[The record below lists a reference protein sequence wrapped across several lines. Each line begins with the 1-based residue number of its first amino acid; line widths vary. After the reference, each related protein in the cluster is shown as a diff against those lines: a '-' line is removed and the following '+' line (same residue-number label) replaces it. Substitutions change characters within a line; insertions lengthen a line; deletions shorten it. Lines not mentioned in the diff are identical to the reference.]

1 MVVSGGLQTG
11 KVKKNGFFAADCGQW
26 SVDIIKMAR
35 KRTYDTL
42 HDINVTNLV
51 DVVLVLLI
59 IFMIAAPMLQSG
71 IDINLPRAKATQ
83 EELGEGVV
91 VTITK
96 EQKIFIDERV
106 TNLDRFDGI
115 LRDATSKKG
124 SKSVYLRA
132 DKEIPYGLIVEVIS
146 KIKGLGIEDLGL
158 VTEQTK

>member
-1 MVVSGGLQTG
+1 MVNGELQIAEG
-11 KVKKNGFFAADCGQW
+11 EKEWFLAADSGQW
-26 SVDIIKMAR
+26 SAGIIQMAR

-42 HDINVTNLV
+42 HDINITNLV

-96 EQKIFIDERV
+96 DQKIYIDERIS
-106 TNLDRFDGI
+106 NLDRFEGI
-115 LRDATSKKG
+115 LSDVTAKKG

-132 DKEIPYGLIVEVIS
+132 DKDVPYGLVVEVIG
-146 KIKGLGIEDLGL
+146 KIKGMGIQDLGL
-158 VTEQTK
+158 VTDQAK